1 MANGKKA
8 VRLVKR
14 SLLGHKGNIMVFRI
28 NGGRALCGS
37 LEIESAKNSVLPVM
51 AAATLAGERVVI
63 KKCPKIA
70 DVINMAEIL
79 ARCGVYSEFSDNN
92 LVIEP
97 RRAGKCAAGNTDG
110 FDVSFSEKVRTS
122 VLMLGALSAKCG
134 KAKIPYPGGCDLGA
148 RPVDIH
154 ISALKSLGA
163 KVREEDGFIICDEPV
178 KGGKAVLSFPSVG
191 ATENAII
198 AAATARGEAMI
209 VNAAKEPEIVD
220 LANFLNLL
228 GAKVYGAGTSVVRVE
243 GVKKL
248 RGGEFTPSF
257 DRIEAG
263 TYLIAAAISGGEIEL
278 RGVKAENISALLS
291 KLCDITCK
299 FKIKDD
305 IIYLYSGRNRKAFSL
320 VTGPYP
326 MFPTDLQAPM
336 CSLAAVSDGVSRIKE
351 EVFGKRFHH
360 IGELAKMGAEVSLI
374 GGVAKFRGVS
384 RLHGA
389 EVSAHDLRCGAALV
403 LAGLNAEGTT
413 VVRDIEHL
421 ERGYYQ
427 MDKKLRY
434 LGADVTRG

>member
-1 MANGKKA
+1 
-8 VRLVKR
+8 
-14 SLLGHKGNIMVFRI
+14 MVFKI

-37 LEIESAKNSVLPVM
+37 LETESAKNSILPIM
-51 AAATLAGERVVI
+51 AAAMLTDERTVI
-63 KKCPKIA
+63 KRCPKIA
-70 DVINMAEIL
+70 DVVNMAEIL
-79 ARCGVYSEFSDNN
+79 SRLGTSTGFSEGNLIINARGLDSGLKSDGGQKSEAV
-92 LVIEP
+92 L
-97 RRAGKCAAGNTDG
+97 
-110 FDVSFSEKVRTS
+110 DVALSEKVRTS
-122 VLMLGALSAKCG
+122 VLMLGALSGKNG
-134 KAKIPYPGGCDLGA
+134 KAKIPYPGGCNIGE

-154 ISALKSLGA
+154 ISALKTLGA
-163 KVREEDGFIICDEPV
+163 KIREEDGYIILDEPV

-198 AAATARGEAMI
+198 AAAKGKGESMI

-220 LANFLNLL
+220 LANFLNIL

-243 GVKKL
+243 GVEKL
-248 RGGEFTPSF
+248 HGGEFTPSF

-299 FKIKDD
+299 FKIKND
-305 IIYLYSGRNRKAFSL
+305 IIYLHSGRKRSAFSL

-336 CSLAAVSDGVSRIKE
+336 CSLAAVSGGVSRIKE
-351 EVFGKRFHH
+351 EVFGKRFYH
-360 IGELAKMGAEVSLI
+360 IGELAKMGANVSLD
-374 GGVAKFRGVS
+374 GGVAKFLGVS
-384 RLHGA
+384 RLRGA

-427 MDKKLRY
+427 MDKKLRC

>member
-1 MANGKKA
+1 
-8 VRLVKR
+8 
-14 SLLGHKGNIMVFRI
+14 MVFKI

-37 LEIESAKNSVLPVM
+37 LEAESAKNSILPIM
-51 AAATLAGERVVI
+51 AAAILTDEQTVI
-63 KKCPKIA
+63 KRCPKIA

-79 ARCGVYSEFSDNN
+79 KRCGYSAEFSDDSLIINPSG
-92 LVIEP
+92 LKSEIKSETVL
-97 RRAGKCAAGNTDG
+97 DG
-110 FDVSFSEKVRTS
+110 ELSEKVRTS
-122 VLMLGALSAKCG
+122 VLMLGALSSKHG
-134 KAKIPYPGGCDLGA
+134 KARIPYPGGCDIGE
-148 RPVDIH
+148 RPIDIH
-154 ISALKSLGA
+154 ISALKALGA
-163 KVREEDGFIICDEPV
+163 EIREEDGFIVCDEPV

-198 AAATARGEAMI
+198 AAAKARGESMI
-209 VNAAKEPEIVD
+209 VNAAKEPEIID

-243 GVKKL
+243 GVRKL
-248 RGGEFTPSF
+248 RGGFFTPSF

-305 IIYLYSGRNRKAFSL
+305 IIYLRSGRNRKAFSL

-360 IGELAKMGAEVSLI
+360 IGELVKMGAEVSQN
-374 GGVAKFRGVS
+374 GGVAKFLGVS

-413 VVRDIEHL
+413 IVRDIEHL

-434 LGADVTRG
+434 LGAEVTRG

>member
-1 MANGKKA
+1 
-8 VRLVKR
+8 
-14 SLLGHKGNIMVFRI
+14 MVFRI

-37 LEIESAKNSVLPVM
+37 LEIESAKNSVLPIM
-51 AAATLAGERVVI
+51 AAATLADEQTVI
-63 KKCPKIA
+63 RKCPKIA

-79 ARCGVYSEFSDNN
+79 ARCGVCSEFSGRD
-92 LVIEP
+92 LVIGS
-97 RRAGKCAAGNTDG
+97 RRADKDDAKNADG

-122 VLMLGALSAKCG
+122 VLMLGALSAKHG
-134 KAKIPYPGGCDLGA
+134 KAKIPYPGGCDIGE
-148 RPVDIH
+148 RPIDIH
-154 ISALKSLGA
+154 ISAMRSLGA
-163 KVREEDGFIICDEPV
+163 KIREEDGFIICDEPV

-198 AAATARGEAMI
+198 AAVTAQGESMI
-209 VNAAKEPEIVD
+209 VNAAREPEIVD
-220 LANFLNLL
+220 LANFLNTL
-228 GAKVYGAGTSVVRVE
+228 GAKICGAGTSVVSVE

-248 RGGEFTPSF
+248 RGGEYTPTF

-263 TYLIAAAISGGEIEL
+263 TYLLAAAISGGEIEL

-305 IIYLYSGRNRKAFSL
+305 IIYLHSGRTRKSFSL

-351 EVFGKRFHH
+351 EVFGKRFYHV
-360 IGELAKMGAEVSLI
+360 GELVKMGAEVSLK

>member
-1 MANGKKA
+1 
-8 VRLVKR
+8 
-14 SLLGHKGNIMVFRI
+14 MVFKI

-37 LEIESAKNSVLPVM
+37 LETESAKNSVLPIM
-51 AAATLAGERVVI
+51 AAATLTKEQTVI
-63 KKCPKIA
+63 KRCPKIA

-79 ARCGVYSEFSDNN
+79 AHCGVFSEFSEKN
-92 LVIEP
+92 LIINPKRPPAFANISSNE
-97 RRAGKCAAGNTDG
+97 ASNG
-110 FDVSFSEKVRTS
+110 FDVSLSEKVRTS
-122 VLMLGALSAKCG
+122 VLMLGALSAKYG
-134 KAKIPYPGGCDLGA
+134 KARVPYPGGCNIGE
-148 RPVDIH
+148 RPIDIH

-163 KVREEDGFIICDEPV
+163 VIREEDGFIICDEPV
-178 KGGKAVLSFPSVG
+178 KGGKAVLPFPSVG
-191 ATENAII
+191 ATENAVI
-198 AAATARGEAMI
+198 AAVKAKGESMI
-209 VNAAKEPEIVD
+209 LNAAREPEIVD
-220 LANFLNLL
+220 LADFLNKL
-228 GAKVYGAGTSVVRVE
+228 GAKVYGAGTSIIRVE

-248 RGGEFTPSF
+248 YGCEFTPSF

-291 KLCDITCK
+291 KLCDNTCK

-305 IIYLYSGRNRKAFSL
+305 IIYLNSGRKRKSFSL

-360 IGELAKMGAEVSLI
+360 IAELVKMGAKAAVD
-374 GGVAKFRGVS
+374 GGVAKLFGVP

-413 VVRDIEHL
+413 LVRDIEHL
-421 ERGYYQ
+421 ERGYYR
-427 MDKKLRY
+427 MDKKLCY
-434 LGADVTRG
+434 LGADVTRF